1 MSEINANT
9 PDVKR
14 VLDFWFDRNPI
25 DWVMS
30 PAGLDDQIKT
40 QFGDLV
46 AQARRNELDA
56 WATEGPESCLA
67 LVALLDQF
75 PRNLYRGTPEAYACD
90 PKAFAI
96 TTRAIAHD
104 FDKRV
109 NVIQASSFYLTILN
123 KEEEIAAIASR
134 SLWTDLRPR
143 CETEQEK
150 KWVEMGISATQKHL
164 VQLEQFGRYPTRNKS
179 MGRENTEAEEKYL
192 ADMRK

>member
-1 MSEINANT
+1 MSEINAST

-56 WATEGPESCLA
+56 WATAGPEPCLA

-109 NVIQASSFYLTILN
+109 NVVQASSFYLTILN

-150 KWVEMGISATQKHL
+150 KWVEMGISATQRHL